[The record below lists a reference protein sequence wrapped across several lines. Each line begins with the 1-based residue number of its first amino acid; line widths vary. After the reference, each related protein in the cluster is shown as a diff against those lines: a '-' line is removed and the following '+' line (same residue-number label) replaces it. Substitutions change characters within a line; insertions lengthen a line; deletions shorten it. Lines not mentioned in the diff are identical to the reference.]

1 MTPFVAGNVIV
12 LLRTG
17 DEYFPALLDAIA
29 AARAEVFLE
38 TYIFQD
44 DPTGRLV
51 ADALADA
58 SRRGVRV
65 RLLVDGFGAAN
76 LNAALRG
83 RLEPA
88 GVHVQ
93 VFRPERDG
101 FRLRRHRL
109 RRLHRKLV
117 VIDGVVGFCGG
128 INVQDDRDGLEKEN
142 PRFDFAVRVTGPIVE
157 EMHRA
162 VRRLWLLVE
171 WTSLRRRG
179 GLDPV
184 VVPATAAAAGRTCRA
199 QFVTRDNLRNRR
211 AIENAYL
218 QAIEAARS
226 EILIANAYFLPGRR
240 FRRALLD
247 AAGRGVRVRLLLQGR
262 REYGFVH
269 AAMRALYGSFLDA
282 GIEIDDYL
290 ATYLH
295 AKVAVIDGEWATV
308 GSSNIDPFSLFFS
321 REANVVVHDRAFAE
335 RLRESLLDALHRG
348 SVRIVPQVWAQRPW
362 LEKVIAWMA
371 FQAGR
376 IFVGLTGYADR
387 EDL

>member
-1 MTPFVAGNVIV
+1 MTPFVAGNALV
-12 LLRTG
+12 LLHTG

-29 AARAEVFLE
+29 AARSEVFLE
-38 TYIFQD
+38 TYIFED
-44 DPTGRLV
+44 DPTGRRV
-51 ADALADA
+51 ADSLAEA
-58 SRRGVRV
+58 ARRGVSV
-65 RLLVDGFGAAN
+65 HLLVDGFGAAN
-76 LNAALRG
+76 LGAALRA
-83 RLEPA
+83 RMEPA
-88 GVHVQ
+88 GVQVQ
-93 VFRPERDG
+93 VFRPERAG

-109 RRLHRKLV
+109 RRLHRKLA
-117 VIDGVVGFCGG
+117 VIDGTVGFCGG
-128 INVQDDRDGLEKEN
+128 INVQDDRDGLENVN
-142 PRFDFAVRVTGPIVE
+142 PRFDYAVRVTGPIVE
-157 EMHRA
+157 DMHRA
-162 VRRLWLLVE
+162 ARRLWLLVE
-171 WTSLRRRG
+171 WTSLRRRRG
-179 GLDPV
+179 PEPRPEAPTGSA
-184 VVPATAAAAGRTCRA
+184 PAGHCRA
-199 QFVTRDNLRNRR
+199 HFVTRDNLRNRR

-218 QAIEAARS
+218 LAIEGARS

-247 AAGRGVRVRLLLQGR
+247 AVARGVRVRLMLQGR

-290 ATYLH
+290 AAYLH

-321 REANVVVHDRAFAE
+321 REANVVVHDREFAG
-335 RLRESLLDALHRG
+335 RLRESLLDALHRS

-362 LEKVIAWMA
+362 LEKFVAWMA

>member
-1 MTPFVAGNVIV
+1 MTPFVAGNALV
-12 LLRTG
+12 LLHTG

-38 TYIFQD
+38 AYIFED
-44 DPTGRLV
+44 DPTGRRV

-58 SRRGVRV
+58 ARRGVQV
-65 RLLVDGFGAAN
+65 HVLVDGFGAGN
-76 LNAALRG
+76 LGAGLRA
-83 RLEPA
+83 RMEPA
-88 GVHVQ
+88 GVEVQ

-117 VIDGVVGFCGG
+117 VIDAAVGFCGG
-128 INVQDDRDGLEKEN
+128 INVQDDRDGLENVN
-142 PRFDFAVRVTGPIVE
+142 PRFDYAVRVTGPIVE
-157 EMHRA
+157 DMHRA

-171 WTSLRRRG
+171 WTSLRRRR
-179 GLDPV
+179 GLEPAADVPV
-184 VVPATAAAAGRTCRA
+184 TPARDGTCRA

-218 QAIEAARS
+218 QAIETARA

-247 AAGRGVRVRLLLQGR
+247 AVGRGVRVRLMLQGR

-290 ATYLH
+290 AAYLH

-321 REANVVVHDRAFAE
+321 REANVVVHDREFAG
-335 RLRESLLDALHRG
+335 RLRESLVDALHRG

-362 LEKVIAWMA
+362 FEKLVAWMA

>member
-1 MTPFVAGNVIV
+1 MTPFVAGNALV
-12 LLRTG
+12 LLHTG
-17 DEYFPALLDAIA
+17 DEYFPALLHAIA

-38 TYIFQD
+38 TYIFED
-44 DPTGRLV
+44 DPTGRRV
-51 ADALADA
+51 ADALAEA
-58 SRRGVRV
+58 ARRGVRV
-65 RLLVDGFGAAN
+65 HLLVDGFGAAN
-76 LNAALRG
+76 LGAALRA
-83 RLEPA
+83 RMEPA
-88 GVHVQ
+88 GVQVQ
-93 VFRPERDG
+93 VFRPEREG

-117 VIDGVVGFCGG
+117 VIDGAIGFCGG
-128 INVQDDRDGLEKEN
+128 INVQDDRDGLENVN
-142 PRFDFAVRVTGPIVE
+142 PRFDYAVRVTGPIVDD
-157 EMHRA
+157 MHRA

-171 WTSLRRRG
+171 WTSLRRRR
-179 GLDPV
+179 GLEPLPE
-184 VVPATAAAAGRTCRA
+184 VPMASAPAGICRA

-247 AAGRGVRVRLLLQGR
+247 AVGRGVRVRLLLQGR

-290 ATYLH
+290 AAYLH

-321 REANVVVHDRAFAE
+321 REANVVVHDREFAG

-362 LEKVIAWMA
+362 FEKIVAWMA

>member
-1 MTPFVAGNVIV
+1 MTPFVAGNALV
-12 LLRTG
+12 LLHTG

-29 AARAEVFLE
+29 AARSEVFLE
-38 TYIFQD
+38 TYIFED
-44 DPTGRLV
+44 DPTGRRV
-51 ADALADA
+51 ADSLAEA
-58 SRRGVRV
+58 ARRGVRV
-65 RLLVDGFGAAN
+65 HLLVDGFGAGN
-76 LNAALRG
+76 LGVTLRA
-83 RLEPA
+83 RMEPA
-88 GVHVQ
+88 GVQVQ

-117 VIDGVVGFCGG
+117 VIDGTVGFCGG
-128 INVQDDRDGLEKEN
+128 INVHDDRDGLENVN
-142 PRFDFAVRVTGPIVE
+142 PRFDYAVRVTGPIVGD
-157 EMHRA
+157 MHRA

-179 GLDPV
+179 GLDPITDA
-184 VVPATAAAAGRTCRA
+184 PTGASPQGRCRA
-199 QFVTRDNLRNRR
+199 HFVTRDNLRNRR

-218 QAIEAARS
+218 QAIEGARS

-247 AAGRGVRVRLLLQGR
+247 AAGRGVRVRLMLQGR

-290 ATYLH
+290 AAYLH

-321 REANVVVHDRAFAE
+321 REANVVVQDSEFAG
-335 RLRESLLDALHRG
+335 RLRESLVDALHRS

-362 LEKVIAWMA
+362 FEKLAAWMA